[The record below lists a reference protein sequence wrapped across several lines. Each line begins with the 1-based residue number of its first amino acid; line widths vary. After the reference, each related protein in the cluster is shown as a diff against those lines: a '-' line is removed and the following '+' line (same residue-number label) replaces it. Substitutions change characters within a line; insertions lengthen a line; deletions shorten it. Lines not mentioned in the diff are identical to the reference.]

1 MEFETL
7 KKAIVDIL
15 KVDPGEIMED
25 TTFLGDLGADSLD
38 IYQIVNEVEEELH
51 ITLVEEDIERIFN
64 EQLEKTGALKKY
76 KCGEAI
82 LTAINSGEF
91 VDLVLK
97 YLRNRDNRVL
107 WDLDGSWYYNW
118 NEWLEEL
125 DNLTNT

>member
-51 ITLVEEDIERIFN
+51 ISLVEEDIERI
-64 EQLEKTGALKKY
+64 TTV
-76 KCGEAI
+76 GEAVALI
-82 LTAINSGEF
+82 KEA
-91 VDLVLK
+91 
-97 YLRNRDNRVL
+97 YNR
-107 WDLDGSWYYNW
+107 
-118 NEWLEEL
+118 
-125 DNLTNT
+125 

>member
-51 ITLVEEDIERIFN
+51 ISLVE
-64 EQLEKTGALKKY
+64 
-76 KCGEAI
+76 
-82 LTAINSGEF
+82 
-91 VDLVLK
+91 
-97 YLRNRDNRVL
+97 
-107 WDLDGSWYYNW
+107 
-118 NEWLEEL
+118 
-125 DNLTNT
+125 